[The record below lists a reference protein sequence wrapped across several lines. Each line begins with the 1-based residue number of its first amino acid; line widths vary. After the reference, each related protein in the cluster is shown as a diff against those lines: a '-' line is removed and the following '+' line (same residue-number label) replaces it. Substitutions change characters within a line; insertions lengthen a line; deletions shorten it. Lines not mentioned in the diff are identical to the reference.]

1 VLVRVTDVRVQ
12 RDRGRHAG
20 SFECQ
25 SALGWDPVS
34 APKRAPF
41 ERGVLALDLKSDL
54 SNLLDEAPWP
64 ADIKSAGNVVSTGQT
79 REQAESGDGVGACD
93 RSWPFCD
100 VAADTPDVRLSM

>member
-41 ERGVLALDLKSDL
+41 ERAVLALALKSDL

-64 ADIKSAGNVVSTGQT
+64 ADIKSAGNAVSTGRT

-93 RSWPFCD
+93 RSWPLSTDPNTSFH
-100 VAADTPDVRLSM
+100 VRCWR

>member
-1 VLVRVTDVRVQ
+1 MCVCSVIAVAMLARLSVNRRWGGTLCR
-12 RDRGRHAG
+12 R
-20 SFECQ
+20 
-25 SALGWDPVS
+25 
-34 APKRAPF
+34 PKGPPF
-41 ERGVLALDLKSDL
+41 ERRVLALDLKSDL
-54 SNLLDEAPWP
+54 STLLDEAPWP